1 MARKKTQSRGGAG
14 CKVEVKAVVAGVS
27 FTPELLAAI
36 DTLPQVANKEWS
48 RSYLIGQV
56 LINWLG
62 LPGDYN
68 QSDLGIVVKGGI
80 VE

>member
-1 MARKKTQSRGGAG
+1 MPKKGSNPRGGAG
-14 CKVEVKAVVAGVS
+14 RSVEVKAVVAGVS
-27 FTPELLAAI
+27 FTPELLAVI
-36 DTLPQVANKEWS
+36 DALPQVASKEWS

-62 LPGDYN
+62 LPADYDC
-68 QSDLGIVVKGGI
+68 SDLDVVAKGGI